1 MTKKLL
7 PKLTAALVLV
17 GFGTVQYAWADK
29 IEPSTA
35 ENPKWYRVYTPN
47 RENRTMTSY
56 GSFAPMLSASGVTT
70 PDKDGQLWRF
80 EADGDGTY
88 NIISMD
94 GTYVNPSQ
102 LIGVNNGYGDSY
114 ILPTTEEPTGKWTV
128 TAIAGQED
136 LYIVASGG
144 VQLHQGNQGTNWGII
159 NYGGGSNTT
168 DAGCQF
174 RFKLCE
180 MNDLDV
186 AKAKARG
193 LATLRSAVGTNP
205 GQYPQ
210 EAATAFTQAI
220 DAATTTTAIDE
231 AKQAF
236 EAKRANVTA
245 GSTYYIKSHLSQ
257 NYCEGKYIYATGK
270 SQQPKWGDKLVS
282 GEYAWTFEDA
292 GEGKFYV
299 KNLATGEYIE
309 PNSTETTGATTTS
322 ATHTTKYSVSYISR
336 GAFNIIPDGKDPLH
350 AQQAGAVLVMW
361 PGSIGSASS
370 WAIETITAEELNT
383 PASISSATALPG
395 SQTYAPGNKE
405 QVLLK
410 ATASVGGFSGTVK
423 ANSITIDFGATA
435 AEAAADLENIKVF
448 TSTNSNFVGE
458 ARKDA
463 KEVGTA
469 AAVEGQSVTVN
480 FADGLELPTGTTT
493 FYVTADI
500 KTTAT
505 VGDSIDAVLKNIVY
519 NDDKTLNVD
528 VNPEGQAQIFS
539 VESMPYKPYD
549 LNSHYWRIPAMV
561 VLHNQKGEHASKNG
575 RIVTMADMRFSHG
588 ADLPNHIDVYERH
601 SDDGGKTWSDAQL
614 IAGNEADEALVPTG
628 AHGFGDAA
636 IVETADGK
644 LVGIMVAGAYYFS
657 STPSAPNIPFIVTS
671 DDGGETWT
679 SPKSLYDVVYNSK
692 YSQGQVQGSF
702 AGSGRG
708 LLLKRQKDPKRNGR
722 IMFAMSHRF
731 TNANIQEYIIYSDD
745 EGTTWHMS
753 PNSAYDGGDESKL
766 VELEDGTVMIS
777 VRQSGNRGFN
787 TSTDGGMTWGTQ
799 SRNATITGNACNGDI
814 LYYNKHVLLHSYINN
829 SSRKNVT
836 VCASFDNG
844 KTWVNQRTICAP
856 SSVYSTMDILPNGD
870 IAMLYEDGACSDGWI
885 LNYVSFP
892 LKWIVPEDP
901 AKSNLKNL
909 VSEARKITSKTGYT
923 DHADAIIGQC
933 SKESIDALAAILPT
947 DEQIESMTSYDE
959 LTEKIEAAIEACQQS
974 CTTVPG
980 YSNQTLFA
988 ISSYEDIS
996 NYGEKGFFTASA
1008 GTEKAT
1014 PETAQQW
1021 QFVPAGTDG
1030 KAYIKAK
1037 GEEKYLFRSNTA
1049 LAVQTT
1055 PADWL
1060 VSPSEGGYVNLIAT
1074 HKANNSF
1081 LVVNTTT
1088 GSFNWW
1094 SNADGNATWSTKY
1107 VLTKVGEVETG
1118 ISSTAIATGTAEE
1131 WYDLSGRRV
1140 ENPSKGVFFSNKGKK
1155 AIFK

>member
-7 PKLTAALVLV
+7 PNLTATLALV
-17 GFGTVQYAWADK
+17 GFGAIQTAWADK

-35 ENPKWYRVYTPN
+35 DNPKWYRVYTPN
-47 RENRTMTSY
+47 RENMTMTSH
-56 GSFAPMLSASGVTT
+56 GPLAPMISTSGVDT

-80 EADGDGTY
+80 EEDGEGKY

-102 LIGVNNGYGDSY
+102 TTGVNNGYGDSY
-114 ILPTTEEPTGKWTV
+114 ILPTAEEPSAKWTV
-128 TAIAGQED
+128 TAVTGQED

-144 VQLHQGNQGTNWGII
+144 VQLHQGNHGTNWGII
-159 NYGGGSNTT
+159 NYGGGSNTS

-174 RFKLCE
+174 RFKLCTLS
-180 MNDLDV
+180 DLDV

-210 EAATAFTQAI
+210 EATTTFTQAI
-220 DAATTTTAIDE
+220 ETATTTAAIEE
-231 AKQAF
+231 AKKAY
-236 EAKRANVTA
+236 EAARISVTA
-245 GSTYYIKSHLSQ
+245 GSTYYIKSHLSKD
-257 NYCEGKYIYATGK
+257 YCEGKYAYAPGK
-270 SQQPKWGDKLVS
+270 GQQPKWGDKLVNS
-282 GEYAWTFEDA
+282 QYAWTFEDA
-292 GEGKFYV
+292 GEGKFYI
-299 KNLATGEYIE
+299 KNLGTGEYIE
-309 PNSTETTGATTTS
+309 PNSTGNTGATTTS
-322 ATHTTKYSVSYISR
+322 ATHTTKYSVSYL
-336 GAFNIIPDGKDPLH
+336 GQGVFNLTPDGKNPLH
-350 AQQAGAVLVMW
+350 AQQAGAVVVMW
-361 PGSIGSASS
+361 EGGIGSASS
-370 WAIETITAEELNT
+370 WAIETISEEDLKA
-383 PASISSATALPG
+383 PASITGATALPG

-435 AEAAADLENIKVF
+435 AKAAADLENVKVF
-448 TSTNSNFVGE
+448 TSTNTNFVGE
-458 ARKDA
+458 SRKDA
-463 KEVGTA
+463 KEVGVA
-469 AAVEGQSVTVN
+469 AAVEGQAVTVN

-493 FYVTADI
+493 FYITADI

-519 NDDKTLNVD
+519 NTDKTLD
-528 VNPEGQAQIFS
+528 VNANPEGQAQIFS

-549 LNSHYWRIPAMV
+549 LKSHYWRIPAMV
-561 VLHNQKGEHASKNG
+561 VLHNQKGENAKKNG
-575 RIVTMADMRFSHG
+575 RIVTMADMRFDHG

-614 IAGNEADEALVPTG
+614 IAGNKEDEALVPTG
-628 AHGFGDAA
+628 QHGFGDAA
-636 IVETADGK
+636 IVETANGK

-657 STPSAPNIPFIVTS
+657 STPAAPNIPFIVTS

-679 SPKSLYDVVYNSK
+679 SPKSLYNIVYNSK

-731 TNANIQEYIIYSDD
+731 TSGGIQEYIIYSDD

-753 PNSAYDGGDESKL
+753 PNSAYSGGDESKL

-777 VRQSGNRGFN
+777 VRQNGNRGFN

-814 LYYNKHVLLHSYINN
+814 LYYNKHVLLHSYINDP
-829 SSRKNVT
+829 SRKNVT
-836 VCASFDNG
+836 VAASFDNG

-870 IAMLYEDGACSDGWI
+870 IAMLYEDGACSDGLI

-892 LKWIVPEDP
+892 VKWIVPEDP

-909 VSEARKITSKTGYT
+909 VSQARNITSKTGYT
-923 DHADAIIGQC
+923 DHASSTIGQC
-933 SKESIDALAAILPT
+933 NQESIDALAAILPT
-947 DEQIESMTSYDE
+947 DAEIGK
-959 LTEKIEAAIEACQQS
+959 LTEFDALSDKIEAAIEACKQT

-980 YSNQTLFA
+980 YANTTLFA
-988 ISSYEDIS
+988 ISSYENIS
-996 NYGEKGFFTASA
+996 NYGEKGFFTTSAS
-1008 GTEKAT
+1008 TEKAT
-1014 PETAQQW
+1014 AETAQQW
-1021 QFVPAGTDG
+1021 QFVPADAEGR
-1030 KAYIKAK
+1030 AFIKAK
-1037 GEEKYLFRSNTA
+1037 GEEKYLMRTDNALVVQSN
-1049 LAVQTT
+1049 

-1074 HKANNSF
+1074 HKADNSF
-1081 LVVNTTT
+1081 LVVNTTN

-1094 SNADGNATWSTKY
+1094 SNADGSAEWSTKY

-1118 ISSTAIATGTAEE
+1118 IGSATIASPKTEE

-1140 ENPSKGVFFSNKGKK
+1140 ANPAKGVFFSNKGKK